1 MLLVLPLALLAGY
14 LMVQRRRHTQV
25 LRFTSVD
32 LLDSVAPRRQGWQ
45 RHVPAAAMLLTLVV
59 LTLAFAE
66 PALAM
71 RTPKDTATI
80 MLTLDTSASMTAT
93 DVAPSRLAAAEAQAS
108 QFVEKLPRGI
118 QVGLVGFD
126 ASARLLVPPTT
137 DRAQLTAAIRSLDV
151 GSGTATASGIRE
163 SLAAIEAVPKGSTG
177 KPVPAAIVLM
187 SDGSPTI
194 GDGQQSPSD
203 AADAAAQEAKEREV
217 PVNTIAFGTS
227 GGTVTIQGQDIAVPI
242 DPESMAGIAQASGG
256 RSFTAENADELG
268 SIYTQIGRDVAY
280 TVQTR
285 DLTAAFAGVALLTAV
300 LGRRRRPSMDPAAG
314 LTTPTEPSAD
324 RSGSGWAPPPSGPGS
339 RPRPPHA
346 RDRAPRWSAAGAV
359 HLGCRSHD
367 PCRQRPRVGR
377 WQEQHPA
384 AGHVDHHAAA
394 PGRVPRGR
402 DGDRLLVR
410 PHVRPQPTTGGRRP
424 ASPRVRE
431 RWCTCGGAFRSAV
444 GQGPTG
450 ISLERVPC
458 PYEDT

>member
-1 MLLVLPLALLAGY
+1 MTFQSAWRLVLLVLPLALLAGY
-14 LMVQRRRHTQV
+14 LLVQRRRHTQV

-118 QVGLVGFD
+118 QVGLVSFD

-137 DRAQLTAAIRSLDV
+137 DRAQLTAAIRSLEV
-151 GSGTATASGIRE
+151 GSGTATAAGIRE

-203 AADAAAQEAKEREV
+203 AADTAAQEAKEREV

-285 DLTAAFAGVALLTAV
+285 DLTAAFAGVALLLAV
-300 LGRRRRPSMDPAAG
+300 LA
-314 LTTPTEPSAD
+314 
-324 RSGSGWAPPPSGPGS
+324 
-339 RPRPPHA
+339 
-346 RDRAPRWSAAGAV
+346 AAGA
-359 HLGCRSHD
+359 LRWT
-367 PCRQRPRVGR
+367 QR
-377 WQEQHPA
+377 
-384 AGHVDHHAAA
+384 
-394 PGRVPRGR
+394 
-402 DGDRLLVR
+402 LV
-410 PHVRPQPTTGGRRP
+410 
-424 ASPRVRE
+424 
-431 RWCTCGGAFRSAV
+431 
-444 GQGPTG
+444 
-450 ISLERVPC
+450 
-458 PYEDT
+458 